1 MIQYKYI
8 THGRNTFDITDSVET
23 IRTDYVDPRYQEVKR
38 VREREGVT
46 ENILY
51 SKGQTKE

>member
-38 VREREGVT
+38 CKRERRS
-46 ENILY
+46 N
-51 SKGQTKE
+51 